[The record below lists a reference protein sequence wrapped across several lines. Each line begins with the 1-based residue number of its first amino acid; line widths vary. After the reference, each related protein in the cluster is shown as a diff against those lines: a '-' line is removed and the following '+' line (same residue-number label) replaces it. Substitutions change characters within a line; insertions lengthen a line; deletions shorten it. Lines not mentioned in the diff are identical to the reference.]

1 MVDKKKKINI
11 LSLIRFIP
19 FLSELFCV
27 GFSGENP
34 GREGVG
40 TELYENF
47 LGFEMI
53 CLSSVYGNNLW
64 QLCIAG
70 KECEMD

>member
-34 GREGVG
+34 GMEGVG
-40 TELYENF
+40 KELYENF
-47 LGFEMI
+47 LRF
-53 CLSSVYGNNLW
+53 
-64 QLCIAG
+64 
-70 KECEMD
+70 